1 MILDPNATGDSPGAT
16 ILAQIE
22 GELQATC
29 LVSEEPNAATVEE
42 VARAVEFFLKQQ
54 GAHEIVDTRSVNLL
68 ASQALHSL
76 GEGGAARSLVLFGT
90 GMLRPASWEISGDRD
105 MWVLDLREMTV
116 RSDAVLELIIFN
128 GLSIVLDS
136 IADIW
141 DATEGIG
148 ILGLRHVWSTAHGLL
163 GPADAAAARELE
175 SEIVSLCTRKLQKQ
189 RSDRGWKSCPEVVN
203 LDI

>member
-1 MILDPNATGDSPGAT
+1 MILNPGACDSGGSA
-16 ILAQIE
+16 IRAQIE

-29 LVSEEPNAATVEE
+29 LVTDKPSPATVEE
-42 VARAVEFFLKQQ
+42 VARAVEFFLSQQ
-54 GAHEIVDTRSVNLL
+54 GSEGIVDSRSVNLL

-76 GEGGAARSLVLFGT
+76 GEGRAARSLVLFGT
-90 GMLRPASWEISGDRD
+90 GMIRPASWEISGDRD

-141 DATEGIG
+141 DETGGLG
-148 ILGLRHVWSTAHGLL
+148 ILGLRHVWSTARGLL

-175 SEIVSLCTRKLQKQ
+175 SEIVALCTNKLQKQ
-189 RSDRGWKSCPEVVN
+189 RTERGWANCPEVVN